1 MDDSAIMHDQIIEE
15 TKASPTNHNEK
26 NITFKIQNF
35 CIWLAFLL
43 IALHCIVDSCYH
55 LLLSD
60 KISSKTETKIFISI

>member
-35 CIWLAFLL
+35 CI
-43 IALHCIVDSCYH
+43 
-55 LLLSD
+55 
-60 KISSKTETKIFISI
+60 